1 MIGGSFCSFISY
13 EYKTLFNNVTEIYI
27 GLYGIITLPSGQGSA
42 EGLRLFFCCCY
53 YCSLHYFFEMNTWNK
68 LYTNNNIIY
77 IQIKRSI
84 IRNMHIR
91 ILLEYISE
99 KKNSR

>member
-1 MIGGSFCSFISY
+1 MYNKLY
-13 EYKTLFNNVTEIYI
+13 EYKTLFNNVAEIYI

-42 EGLRLFFCCCY
+42 ERDLDFFLLLLLI